1 MEKWLI
7 YSKKA
12 DFAGI
17 SRKYNISP
25 MLARIIRNRDI
36 VTDEQISRYLNA
48 DIDSMYDP
56 FLLKGMHEGVKITA
70 DTISRGGRIRIMGD
84 YDVDGVC
91 SSYILKS
98 FIEHVGGTADI
109 RLPDR
114 MREGYGMNT
123 VMAEE
128 AARDNISLIITCDNG
143 ISSTAAVEMA
153 RSLGINVII
162 SDHHEPPA
170 VLPDANVI
178 IDPKQAGDTYPFR
191 EICGA
196 GVAYKFVQ
204 ALNIYCGFHADK
216 LLDELLQYAGMAT
229 VADIVPLIDENRIF
243 ASEGIKR
250 LRNTANVGLNSL
262 IEKRSV
268 IKSRINSG
276 IIGFVL
282 GPCINSAGRLKNA
295 TIALDLLEEKNEHE
309 AGRIANELSELNDK
323 RKKLT
328 ADQCAVADEMI
339 NSIIASGKKLN
350 KILVVYLPDAHESVA
365 GIVAGRIKE
374 EFNRP
379 SIVVTNSEDGLKGS
393 GRSVDSYNMMEGM
406 NSCSDLF
413 IKYGGH
419 AKACGFTL
427 KLDGTREE
435 TVERFSQRIN
445 DACTLKDE
453 DLEKTVWIDMRL
465 PFKYITEEFV
475 RELERLEPFGLQNE
489 KPIFAENEIKVQS
502 AAVIGKNNNTL
513 KLELEDRE
521 GTRIEG
527 LLFGEESYVTE
538 LKKMVSQ
545 DRHISILYY
554 PQINEFRGIKT
565 RQAMIKS
572 LHVME

>member
-36 VTDEQISRYLNA
+36 VTDEQINRYLNA
-48 DIDSMYDP
+48 DITSMYDP
-56 FLLKGMHEGVKITA
+56 FLLKGMQEGVQITA
-70 DTISRGGRIRIMGD
+70 DTILRGGRIRIMGD

-91 SSYILKS
+91 SSYILKT
-98 FIEHVGGTADI
+98 FIEYAGGVVDV

-114 MREGYGMNT
+114 LHEGYGMNEI
-123 VMAEE
+123 MAEE
-128 AARDNISLIITCDNG
+128 AAGDNVSLVITCDNG
-143 ISSTAAVEMA
+143 ISSVSAVEKA
-153 RSLGINVII
+153 RALGISVIV
-162 SDHHEPPA
+162 SDHHEPPS

-178 IDPKQAGDTYPFR
+178 IDPKQADCTYPFR

-204 ALNIYCGFHADK
+204 ALNSYCNCHGEG

-243 ASEGIKR
+243 AAEGIKR
-250 LRNTANVGLNSL
+250 LRNTTSVGLNSL
-262 IEKRSV
+262 IEKRGV

-295 TIALDLLEEKNEHE
+295 MIAIDLLEEKNECE
-309 AGRIANELSELNDK
+309 ADRLANELSELNDI

-328 ADQCAVADEMI
+328 SEQCDIAYDMI
-339 NSIIASGKKLN
+339 N
-350 KILVVYLPDAHESVA
+350 KILDSGKPLDKILVLYLPEAHESVA

-379 SIVVTNSEDGLKGS
+379 SIVITNSEDGLKGS
-393 GRSVDSYNMMEGM
+393 GRSIDSYNMMEGM
-406 NSCSDLF
+406 NSCSEMF

-427 KLDGTREE
+427 RQDGTKED
-435 TVERFSQRIN
+435 TVRRFSQQIN
-445 DACTLKDE
+445 DTCTLNDE
-453 DLEKTVWIDMRL
+453 DLQKTVWIDMQL

-475 RELERLEPFGLQNE
+475 RELGRLEPFGMQND
-489 KPIFAENEIKVQS
+489 KPVFAENGIKVYS
-502 AAVIGKNNNTL
+502 AVVMGKNNNAL
-513 KLELEDRE
+513 KLDMEDRE
-521 GTRIEG
+521 GTRAEG
-527 LLFGEESYVTE
+527 LVFGDEAYISG
-538 LKKMVSQ
+538 LQDLVSQ
-545 DRHISILYY
+545 EKHISILYY
-554 PQINEFRGIKT
+554 PQINEFRGTKT
-565 RQAMIKS
+565 RQALIKS
-572 LHVME
+572 LNIT

>member
-36 VTDEQISRYLNA
+36 VTDEQINRYLNA
-48 DIDSMYDP
+48 DATSMYDP
-56 FLLKGMHEGVKITA
+56 FLLKGMREAVQLTA
-70 DTISRGGRIRIMGD
+70 DTILRDGKIRIMGD

-91 SSYILKS
+91 SSYILKT
-98 FIEHVGGTADI
+98 FIKNAGGIVDV

-114 MREGYGMNT
+114 MHEGYGMNET
-123 VMAEE
+123 MAEE
-128 AARDNISLIITCDNG
+128 AAGDHISLIITCDNG
-143 ISSTAAVEMA
+143 ISSVSAVEKA
-153 RSLGINVII
+153 RILGINVIVT
-162 SDHHEPPA
+162 DHHEPPA
-170 VLPDANVI
+170 VLPNANVI
-178 IDPKQAGDTYPFR
+178 IDPKQEECTYPFR

-204 ALNIYCGFHADK
+204 AFNSYCNCHAED

-229 VADIVPLIDENRIF
+229 VADIVPLVDENRIF

-250 LRNTANVGLNSL
+250 LKNTTNVGLNSL

-268 IKSRINSG
+268 IKSHIDSG

-295 TIALDLLEEKNEHE
+295 MLAFNLLEESNKCNANE
-309 AGRIANELSELNDK
+309 IANELSELNDI
-323 RKKLT
+323 RKNLT
-328 ADQCAVADEMI
+328 AEQCNIACDII
-339 NSIIASGKKLN
+339 NKSIEAGETPDKV
-350 KILVVYLPDAHESVA
+350 LVVYLPEAHESVA

-379 SIVVTNSEDGLKGS
+379 AIVITDSEGGLKGS
-393 GRSVDSYNMMEGM
+393 GRSIDPYNMIEGM

-427 KLDGTREE
+427 KSEGDKEE
-435 TVERFSQRIN
+435 TVRRFSQRIN
-445 DACTLKDE
+445 ASCTLNDA
-453 DLEKTVWIDMRL
+453 DLEKTIWIDMRL
-465 PFKYITEEFV
+465 PFKYITEGFV
-475 RELERLEPFGLQNE
+475 RELERLEPFGMQND
-489 KPIFAENEIKVQS
+489 KPVFAENEIKVHS
-502 AAVIGKNNNTL
+502 AAIIGKNNNAL
-513 KLELEDRE
+513 KLDIEDRE

-527 LLFGEESYVTE
+527 MVFGDESYISKV
-538 LKKMVSQ
+538 KNMVSQ
-545 DRHISILYY
+545 EKHISILYY
-554 PQINEFRGIKT
+554 PKINEFRGIKT
-565 RQAMIKS
+565 RQAVIKS
-572 LHVME
+572 LHVTP